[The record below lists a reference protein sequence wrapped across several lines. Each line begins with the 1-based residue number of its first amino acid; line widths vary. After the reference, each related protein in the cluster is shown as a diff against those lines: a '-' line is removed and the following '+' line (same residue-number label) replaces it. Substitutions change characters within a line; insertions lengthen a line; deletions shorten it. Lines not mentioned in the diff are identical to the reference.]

1 MEGESQS
8 SYAQNMKSVFPI
20 NMVLYVV
27 SEPMILGFRSKK
39 RIQMVLGDLTSS
51 QLYFV

>member
-8 SYAQNMKSVFPI
+8 LYAQNMKSVFPI

-27 SEPMILGFRSKK
+27 SEPMILGFRSKIK
-39 RIQMVLGDLTSS
+39 NSDDIIEFNSLI
-51 QLYFV
+51 